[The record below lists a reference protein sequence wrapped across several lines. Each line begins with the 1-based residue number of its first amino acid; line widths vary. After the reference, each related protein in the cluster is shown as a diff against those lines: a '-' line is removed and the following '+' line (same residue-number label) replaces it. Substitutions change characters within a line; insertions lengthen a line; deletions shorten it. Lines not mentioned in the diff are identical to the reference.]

1 MGDKIPSE
9 RQEIWSKGL
18 GQLYRPLQGWSS
30 YIGSKMHV
38 TDLCNSES
46 VELLRQSVEPY
57 VDAVGYQVLRF
68 QENGVG
74 GRARCY
80 RASPNQKTMEKSP
93 ACPQL
98 PLHTQESSIAVPLTI
113 SYRCPL
119 GLIN

>member
-30 YIGSKMHV
+30 YIWSKMRV

-68 QENGVG
+68 QEKRRRRPRPLLSRKSQPENDGEISCVSTAPAPYTGV
-74 GRARCY
+74 
-80 RASPNQKTMEKSP
+80 
-93 ACPQL
+93 
-98 PLHTQESSIAVPLTI
+98 
-113 SYRCPL
+113 
-119 GLIN
+119 